1 MVESYGRF
9 GPNSNQI
16 SLIPAK
22 LSLLNHSQLSAMV
35 NYKGSLVILGG
46 QNKANETVTSA
57 EEFIQGMRDLQ
68 TE

>member
-1 MVESYGRF
+1 M
-9 GPNSNQI
+9 

-22 LSLLNHSQLSAMV
+22 FNLLNHNQLSAMV